1 MASFAEDMKKRK
13 QLKNKLSS
21 GDYSHPSGADPTDTF
36 TQSVA
41 ETMPPA
47 IKESSTVKKVQ
58 STPSKVSPKKS
69 SSSSSKKKSSS
80 SSSVKETTVVSDSGD
95 DSIFGKTSLW
105 DEDDEKSAFAKAA
118 NEALKRADTTA
129 VYLDDP
135 DHRNGEK
142 VERPLWQSSRYE
154 AGRKEREARRRGRDF
169 TISGFFDIS
178 SDGKVSKL
186 PGERR
191 GRSDDEIIAD
201 ADKEMRTGTGVE
213 FYNDYQMRRSS
224 NPLYNPFLAQQ
235 AGGTNLNPLSN
246 ADTSKM
252 TASER
257 ASYMFNETPQLVEE
271 GLTDEAQQ
279 AIKLGKSIASEIDS
293 RITVDYVNP
302 FGVERSLSTGNKKYN
317 NAEGTDYMT
326 EQELNQYYYL
336 AGTYG
341 TPIARRY
348 FEELKPQLEERGL
361 AQTEEMQAWRDRARE
376 HPYLMAMV
384 TAPMVLNPDDA
395 SYDVRDTIS
404 QGIAEN
410 ESGLVRVT
418 AGALQGLAENLAFMP
433 LNALGGTGVA
443 LQAGL
448 GAADQGL
455 TARRQLEREGT
466 LDQEGAALNIALQS
480 IIGGMEWGGLS
491 KAAAAPLNAVTSKM
505 SKNALTSLVSNA
517 AGSFLAGAG
526 VGATQSTLMSLA
538 DTFTMGEN
546 SQYNRLKEQ
555 YIAQGM
561 DEDSAARQ
569 AALDTVQNI
578 ATAALTGGVTGTAM
592 ALPGTLSEGITY
604 RSRGKNIRE
613 NGSAA
618 QTVDDG
624 MTFAEDSDAYK
635 NAVKLNSKLQRG
647 LEVTDDEIGAQ
658 DILNRT
664 EAARQAEYVA
674 RYQEATGQTVTPGE
688 TPEGTNAYN
697 KNGRIVVAEDADED
711 IASLVRHEGAH
722 GAENAESYS
731 EYRSLVRQAEN
742 YDAIADRV
750 RRTYDD
756 LGMKYD
762 DSVVE
767 SEVAADFAR
776 NFLKDT
782 KDLSRLQRA
791 AQNNTSLIDR
801 AYNGIRTLEAKVK
814 ALGGR
819 EFQDPVTGLRVSY
832 DDLNTMRRAFENAL
846 LEARET
852 RYNDGS
858 LMYSVK
864 RNYDAAKYG
873 VAIDSELTRLINE
886 LGINR
891 RIFTAQDKSQIKEI
905 IRSAYK
911 AFDEG
916 DTVTGA
922 RLLREAGDIL
932 RTKDPKKYNG
942 EDIAKDFEDQFTELY
957 YNGKSQNS
965 AKQQRQQTQQD
976 MKDYNVSVAGLVQR
990 YERQNGIY
998 LDKTE
1003 RTAYSAA
1010 VRSAFNM
1017 LKNGDREGAR
1027 AELRPVADSMVR
1039 EARIENPGFTEN
1051 ERQLISRLDTLKLDY
1066 SELRN
1071 SPDENM
1077 RELYDRLRTITG
1089 SSTKGKRIDQV
1100 YGELESEFGKAHFDT
1115 SRETNP
1121 VDQLSRIA
1129 EVYDEIK
1136 NNETLPMY
1144 RDRDYDAAAE
1154 AMVDDMIHQYD
1165 RAQPADDSVTPPERI
1180 RSDME
1185 SYGIDIETPFRNM
1198 GMTGITEGNIEDLSN
1213 MVRRQL
1219 DAAMRAIDEDMG
1231 AGAGDTAAR
1240 LYDDFDANFNER
1252 FGEIAGTM
1260 NVSDENKS
1268 AAAQLVYESVVTP
1281 MDAIVNSYL
1290 VTENDIISAAALG
1303 IEKAD
1308 GTKVTPAELE
1318 FAKKRADRLTKTQQK
1333 IRGMKLSNYYTN
1345 SGQKPFF
1352 TPETRKVMDERKDE
1366 FYYEGITNKGTYER
1380 AKKNIAREGIDK
1392 TMSALMSKKKWT
1404 AFDNAEALALIAHFQ
1419 ENGDHQ
1425 RAVDIFS
1432 VQRRH
1437 LTEAGQFV
1445 QSAKLISKL
1454 SPDGRFIDSMRQMD
1468 NYVDE
1473 QIERSGNPAQIRQ
1486 KLKRAEETDRQR
1498 DAGKRDQYNSML
1510 RDQTKAMQDL
1520 HDIDRQ
1526 VEETGKVRD
1535 ETEEKLNDLNKRLDA
1550 QLEKNNGIKRQ
1561 RQEAEA
1567 ELEKTRGELN
1577 DAREEETRLS
1587 QQVGAAKKNMNAVRG
1602 ELGEKLRELSE
1613 LKETA
1618 EKFENTAERE
1628 AEMSREAETA
1638 DVKSARTRRTL
1649 SEKRNRLKALEDETK
1664 DIDNAIGR
1672 EARIAEDE
1680 GDIDSQE
1687 SEANN
1692 ALDEKRSELAELRK
1706 QRTSAKGKIKRAA
1719 DIDKRIKDVQKEIA
1733 GLQKKL
1739 EVIQQKRQE
1748 FSELRK
1754 QRTSDKNKIKRYEKR
1769 KPEIEKQKAELRK
1782 EIEALEKQLETE
1794 TEQYNRLRDE
1804 LSGLRKRRSKAKS
1817 GIKYYTGRR
1826 EKVTEQTSTVEAE
1839 VRELETK
1846 LESVRKEYEEVNEGY
1861 KNIRDMRNRLKKE
1874 VKRLEERAEKLTERA
1889 DDISGEISK
1898 LRRERDAAQKEY
1910 DAVLEKYTKLIDS
1923 RNDTRRTLMTI
1934 VRNKNRIVDEYTKAG
1949 KKLNSAVDEVLNSE
1963 GIKHIP
1969 EHIRSYISAAF
1980 NWIEYID
1987 NIDDFI
1993 DLIIIPTSKM
2003 RKTSAGNSIKKSLKK
2018 AAKDGGVEM
2027 MKGIAINQLYGL
2039 VQDYM
2044 PKSKFAK
2051 MNTVHTSAMLI
2062 NSTTFIRNILSNAF
2076 FSPFETATNYVAI
2089 IPDMVMSLWTKNRSV
2104 AMENPFIGWT
2114 NAAKR
2119 ARLSRIEQALN
2130 VEGLTDDANPY
2141 ISKRRTMTSRAGTW
2155 MERWLGYSLSVPDEW
2170 QKGYVEEQ
2178 VRRSLERARS
2188 LRKHE
2193 TMVYDDGSFINDPKY
2208 IRRLL
2213 ESTTELKPRE
2223 IDEVIINLRGYVP
2236 TPERIRDAIAEA
2248 DTTLRRAEAEF
2259 IENIRTMDK
2268 AQLISYIDSLTPSD
2282 VIYEGAMAVKDAISK
2297 RASDEDIAS
2306 AFNRAAPEGDSRD
2319 YIAMRAMFMENLAT
2333 MSRKNFK
2340 NWLDSQPK
2348 NSPFAD
2354 AFRAAK
2360 DTMETGIARQDMEAV
2375 FREGSTRNRS
2385 TANEFYDTINSL
2397 SDAEITMMMDPRP
2410 AFTDQDI
2417 ADIVNQEI
2425 LYRTFQDDSVIARVF
2440 TGIKRTGNEIG
2451 TKEFGLGDFVMKFT
2465 KVPGNIM
2472 TRKLEYSP
2480 WGYFKF
2486 FYTVAKVMY
2495 DNKKA
2500 HRPMSPA
2507 QQRSIALTLARPT
2520 TSLGCMAAGAWL
2532 RHVGIIVGTSTE
2544 YDQEYEEKQWN
2555 KAKNLG
2561 DFMINLSALK
2571 RFLDGESTDAQ
2582 DGDDLLDIGWLEPV
2596 NSGFTFGASLYDQV
2610 GAGFIEAMG
2619 ADGNEGEWEE
2629 SAKEGKSKA
2638 NEAFEYGKEHF
2649 REIITGMINPVIGLF
2664 EDISAVRGIKQL
2676 FYNWEDAG
2684 GQPDIFAAITLS
2696 DWAQGFF
2703 PAMGKRV
2710 GNVEDL
2716 VTRNP
2721 YKEED
2726 WWAALKASWKSS
2738 LPFMSLREQVPESVD
2753 VFGDTK
2759 SSTLGNVW
2767 MDILNEFI
2775 MPGRISKYKKTE
2787 ITDEIDRLSQYST
2800 DVIPKTPFQKNN
2812 RVTIDGHPY
2821 SFELS
2826 GKSYEEYSKLYGQ
2839 MQYDWIKDIIGNEYY
2854 KYMSDNEKVELLSQA
2869 VKDAQTTMK
2878 EYWVYKKHGASQ
2890 ETLDSVVADAKSEL
2904 VSEPAMTMKKK
2915 QAIRWIQQDG
2925 VKVEDYTDAY
2935 LQVPVNQIPEEMEKQ
2950 INNAEKAIAR
2960 TKAGKQYKE
2969 VNGKRVYSRDWTQQ
2983 ERDDKI
2989 AQEQAEI
2996 ENIKN
3001 GTKKKNVDIT
3011 GEWKDLTPE
3020 QQEKLEW
3027 YIDKYVDEIELPEE
3041 AISVMIDDS
3050 TKPYEEAEEITD
3062 LDEEELG
3069 TLAYEPEDDD
3079 NTYTL
3084 AQAGGRYESSGSSS
3098 SSSGSSGRRS
3108 SGGGSRRS
3116 RRSSGRSYSRS
3127 GRSSGR
3133 SYGGSGSGR
3142 SSGGYSRSGG
3152 WSGFGGSGYSGGG
3165 GSGGGTMLASAL
3177 RIPGEKRSAGDI
3189 NPIIDRLFANMRP
3202 RLNDP
3207 RIPYDELIT
3216 QPYDPRPSLT
3226 PYFYA

>member
-80 SSSVKETTVVSDSGD
+80 SSSVKETTIVSDSGD

-135 DHRNGEK
+135 DHRNGER

-169 TISGFFDIS
+169 TISELFTIG
-178 SDGKVSKL
+178 SDGKVIKL

-201 ADKEMRTGTGVE
+201 AEGEMRTGAGTE
-213 FYNDYQMRRSS
+213 FYNDYQMRRSR

-279 AIKLGKSIASEIDS
+279 AIKLGKSIASNIDS

-302 FGVERSLSTGNKKYN
+302 FGVDRDLSTGNRKYN

-341 TPIARRY
+341 TSTARRY

-361 AQTEEMQAWRDRARE
+361 AQSEEMKAWEERAKK
-376 HPYLMAMV
+376 HPYLSALS
-384 TAPMVLNPDDA
+384 TAPMVLNPTDS
-395 SYDVRDTIS
+395 SYDVRNAIS

-480 IIGGMEWGGLS
+480 IIGGMTWGGLS

-505 SKNALTSLVSNA
+505 SKNALTRLVSST

-526 VGATQSTLMSLA
+526 VGASQSTLISLA

-613 NGSAA
+613 NGGAA

-819 EFQDPVTGLRVSY
+819 EFSDPVTGLRVSY

-932 RTKDPKKYNG
+932 RTKDPKKYSG

-965 AKQQRQQTQQD
+965 AKQQRQQSQQD
-976 MKDYNVSVAGLVQR
+976 MKDYNVSVAGFVQR

-1089 SSTKGKRIDQV
+1089 SSTKGERIDRV
-1100 YGELESEFGKAHFDT
+1100 YSELESEFGKAYFDT

-1136 NNETLPMY
+1136 DNETLPMY

-1185 SYGIDIETPFRNM
+1185 NYGIDIETPFRNM

-1219 DAAMRAIDEDMG
+1219 DATMRAIDEDMG
-1231 AGAGDTAAR
+1231 AGAGDTAVR
-1240 LYDDFDANFNER
+1240 LYDDFAANFNER
-1252 FGEIAGTM
+1252 FGEIAGAM

-1290 VTENDIISAAALG
+1290 VTENDVISAAALG

-1318 FAKKRADRLTKTQQK
+1318 FAKKRAESLTKTQQK

-1380 AKKNIAREGIDK
+1380 AKKNVAREGIDK
-1392 TMSALMSKKKWT
+1392 TMSTLMSKKKWT

-1432 VQRRH
+1432 VQRKR

-1445 QSAKLISKL
+1445 QSARLISKL

-1520 HDIDRQ
+1520 NDIESKLKDAG
-1526 VEETGKVRD
+1526 EERD
-1535 ETEEKLNDLNKRLDA
+1535 AAQTRIDNKNKEYDKALKDERELSRTRD
-1550 QLEKNNGIKRQ
+1550 
-1561 RQEAEA
+1561 
-1567 ELEKTRGELN
+1567 ELEKEIEKSR
-1577 DAREEETRLS
+1577 DQYDKIREREIEANEKLGPLEDEVKEAQEKVNGAKLRLS
-1587 QQVGAAKKNMNAVRG
+1587 DVRKRIRESKSRIKSYDGRTKALEAQAEEIETELKTYEKELDQKQKTYNRAKEG
-1602 ELGEKLRELSE
+1602 YEKLRDM
-1613 LKETA
+1613 
-1618 EKFENTAERE
+1618 R
-1628 AEMSREAETA
+1628 
-1638 DVKSARTRRTL
+1638 KSARDELKSLEGRT
-1649 SEKRNRLKALEDETK
+1649 ET
-1664 DIDNAIGR
+1664 
-1672 EARIAEDE
+1672 
-1680 GDIDSQE
+1680 
-1687 SEANN
+1687 
-1692 ALDEKRSELAELRK
+1692 L
-1706 QRTSAKGKIKRAA
+1706 IKRADKA
-1719 DIDKRIKDVQKEIA
+1719 SDDISR
-1733 GLQKKL
+1733 
-1739 EVIQQKRQE
+1739 
-1748 FSELRK
+1748 
-1754 QRTSDKNKIKRYEKR
+1754 
-1769 KPEIEKQKAELRK
+1769 LRK
-1782 EIEALEKQLETE
+1782 EIEA
-1794 TEQYNRLRDE
+1794 
-1804 LSGLRKRRSKAKS
+1804 AK
-1817 GIKYYTGRR
+1817 
-1826 EKVTEQTSTVEAE
+1826 
-1839 VRELETK
+1839 
-1846 LESVRKEYEEVNEGY
+1846 
-1861 KNIRDMRNRLKKE
+1861 
-1874 VKRLEERAEKLTERA
+1874 
-1889 DDISGEISK
+1889 
-1898 LRRERDAAQKEY
+1898 KEY
-1910 DAVLEKYTKLIDS
+1910 DEADRAYSELTKN
-1923 RNDTRRTLMTI
+1923 RNDTRQTLLRI

-1969 EHIRSYISAAF
+1969 EHIKSYISAAF

-2003 RKTSAGNSIKKSLKK
+2003 RKTSAGKSIKKSLKK

-2027 MKGIAINQLYGL
+2027 MKGIAINQLYEL
-2039 VQDYM
+2039 VQDYI
-2044 PKSKFAK
+2044 PNGSWLRRTLSKV
-2051 MNTVHTSAMLI
+2051 NTFHTSMMLL
-2062 NSTTFIRNILSNAF
+2062 NSTTFIRNILSNAV

-2119 ARLSRIEQALN
+2119 ARLSKIEQALN
-2130 VEGLTDDANPY
+2130 VKGLTDDANPY
-2141 ISKRRTMTSRAGTW
+2141 ISKRRTMKSKVGTA

-2178 VRRSLERARS
+2178 VRQSLERARS
-2188 LRKHE
+2188 LSKHE

-2248 DTTLRRAEAEF
+2248 DTTLRRAEGEF

-2282 VIYEGAMAVKDAISK
+2282 IIYEGAKAVKDAIGK

-2333 MSRKNFK
+2333 MSRKNFE

-2354 AFRAAK
+2354 AFRAAR
-2360 DTMETGIARQDMEAV
+2360 DTMETGITRQDMEAV
-2375 FREGSTRNRS
+2375 FRESSTRNRS

-2440 TGIKRTGNEIG
+2440 AGIKRTGNEIG

-2486 FYTVAKVMY
+2486 LYTVAKVMY

-2500 HRPMSPA
+2500 HRPMSPT
-2507 QQRSIALTLARPT
+2507 QQRSIALTFARPT

-2532 RHVGIIVGTSTE
+2532 RHVGIIVGTSTD

-2571 RFLDGESTDAQ
+2571 RFLDGEPTDAQ

-2596 NSGFTFGASLYDQV
+2596 NSGFSFGASLYDQV

-2649 REIITGMINPVIGLF
+2649 REIITGMINPVVGLF
-2664 EDISAVRGIKQL
+2664 EDISAVGGIKQL
-2676 FYNWEDAG
+2676 FYNWEDAE
-2684 GQPDIFAAITLS
+2684 GQPDIFAVITLS

-2710 GNVEDL
+2710 ANVEDL

-2812 RVTIDGHPY
+2812 RVTIDGHQY

-2878 EYWVYKKHGASQ
+2878 EYWVYKKNGASQ

-2925 VKVEDYTDAY
+2925 IKVEDYTDAY

-3027 YIDKYVDEIELPEE
+3027 YIDKYIDEIELPEE

-3050 TKPYEEAEEITD
+3050 TKPYEDVEDVTD
-3062 LDEEELG
+3062 LDETQPG
-3069 TLAYEPEDDD
+3069 TIAYEPDND

-3098 SSSGSSGRRS
+3098 SGSSGGSSGRRS
-3108 SGGGSRRS
+3108 SSGGSRRS
-3116 RRSSGRSYSRS
+3116 RRSSGGYSR
-3127 GRSSGR
+3127 
-3133 SYGGSGSGR
+3133 SGR

-3152 WSGFGGSGYSGGG
+3152 GYSGGG
-3165 GSGGGTMLASAL
+3165 FSGFGGYSSVGGGGGSSSGGTMLASAYV
-3177 RIPGEKRSAGDI
+3177 PTGQKRSAGDI

>member
-105 DEDDEKSAFAKAA
+105 DEHNDEKSAFAKAA
-118 NEALKRADTTA
+118 NEALKRQDTTK
-129 VYLDDP
+129 VYLDHP
-135 DHRNGEK
+135 DHRNGEP
-142 VERPLWQSSRYE
+142 VNPLSSYQKSR
-154 AGRKEREARRRGRDF
+154 ARRSMERAAARKNQRL
-169 TISGFFDIS
+169 SGMFSPEDL
-178 SDGKVSKL
+178 DALKK
-186 PGERR
+186 GEDTAAQRANKGSR
-191 GRSDDEIIAD
+191 TNSQIIAD
-201 ADKEMRTGTGVE
+201 ADTEMKSNAD
-213 FYNDYQMRRSS
+213 FYNDFQDRKSR
-224 NPLYNPFLAQQ
+224 NPLYNPWLAQQ
-235 AGGTNLNPLSN
+235 VGGTKINPLETVDQTGMTLSQKSAYMYDEIPEYAPGMTEEAKAYVDEGKKQTEATGGPKIKVKTSDVFGYPTTWEGWAN
-246 ADTSKM
+246 EDANYKEVDARTYMTDEQRNKYYYLQGRYGKSAADEYLK
-252 TASER
+252 EI
-257 ASYMFNETPQLVEE
+257 TPQLELAARQNNRNTQYWQETAEE
-271 GLTDEAQQ
+271 TPFKAAFASLPLFVSSLIGNEEAYDYRDVISQTLAQDESGA
-279 AIKLGKSIASEIDS
+279 
-293 RITVDYVNP
+293 
-302 FGVERSLSTGNKKYN
+302 RSLFT
-317 NAEGTDYMT
+317 
-326 EQELNQYYYL
+326 
-336 AGTYG
+336 
-341 TPIARRY
+341 
-348 FEELKPQLEERGL
+348 
-361 AQTEEMQAWRDRARE
+361 
-376 HPYLMAMV
+376 
-384 TAPMVLNPDDA
+384 TAA
-395 SYDVRDTIS
+395 
-404 QGIAEN
+404 
-410 ESGLVRVT
+410 
-418 AGALQGLAENLAFMP
+418 QGLAENAIPMGLSFIPKVGIVASA
-433 LNALGGTGVA
+433 ALSGYDTGRMTYERYKR
-443 LQAGL
+443 AGMEIE
-448 GAADQGL
+448 
-455 TARRQLEREGT
+455 TPEV
-466 LDQEGAALNIALQS
+466 LNIAAQS
-480 IIGGMEWGGLS
+480 VIAAASWGFMS
-491 KAAAAPLNAVTSKM
+491 KAINSPVKAVTSKT
-505 SKNALTSLVSNA
+505 SKKALTTLA
-517 AGSFLAGAG
+517 ANVAGGTLAGAG
-526 VGATQSTLMSLA
+526 VGATQSALVNIA
-538 DTFTMGEN
+538 DSVIMGDE
-546 SQYNRLKEQ
+546 SQYNQLKEQ
-555 YIAQGM
+555 YVAQGM
-561 DEDSAARQ
+561 SED
-569 AALDTVQNI
+569 
-578 ATAALTGGVTGTAM
+578 TAAKQAFFDIVSGVVTAAAVGGVTGATM
-592 ALPGTLSEGITY
+592 SLPGAIAEGISY
-604 RSRGKNIRE
+604 RSRGRTIRE
-613 NGSAA
+613 EGGAA

-664 EAARQAEYVA
+664 EAAKQAAYINKYE
-674 RYQEATGQTVTPGE
+674 QATGQKVEFGE
-688 TPEGTNAYN
+688 TPEGVNAYN
-697 KNGRIVVAEDADED
+697 EKGRIVVSQD
-711 IASLVRHEGAH
+711 IDDDLASVVRHEGAH

-852 RYNDGS
+852 GYNDGS

-932 RTKDPKKYNG
+932 RTKDPKKYSG

-976 MKDYNVSVAGLVQR
+976 MKDYNVSAAGLVQR

-1039 EARIENPGFTEN
+1039 EARVENPGFTEN

-1100 YGELESEFGKAHFDT
+1100 YGELESEFGKAYFDT

-1185 SYGIDIETPFRNM
+1185 RYGIDIETPFRNM

-1219 DAAMRAIDEDMG
+1219 DATMRAIDEDMG
-1231 AGAGDTAAR
+1231 AGAGDTAVR
-1240 LYDDFDANFNER
+1240 LYDDFAANFNER

-1352 TPETRKVMDERKDE
+1352 TPETRKVMDARKDE

-1520 HDIDRQ
+1520 NDIESKLKDAG
-1526 VEETGKVRD
+1526 EERD
-1535 ETEEKLNDLNKRLDA
+1535 AAQTRLDD
-1550 QLEKNNGIKRQ
+1550 KNNEYDKALKDER
-1561 RQEAEA
+1561 
-1567 ELEKTRGELN
+1567 ELSKTRGELESELEKS
-1577 DAREEETRLS
+1577 REQYDKLRDREIE
-1587 QQVGAAKKNMNAVRG
+1587 A
-1602 ELGEKLRELSE
+1602 GEKLGSLEDEVKTAQKKVNGAKLRLSDVRKRIRESKSRIKSYDGRTKALEAQAEEIETE
-1613 LKETA
+1613 LKTY
-1618 EKFENTAERE
+1618 EKELDQKRKTYNRAKEGYEKLRD
-1628 AEMSREAETA
+1628 MR
-1638 DVKSARTRRTL
+1638 KSARDELKSLEGRT
-1649 SEKRNRLKALEDETK
+1649 ET
-1664 DIDNAIGR
+1664 
-1672 EARIAEDE
+1672 
-1680 GDIDSQE
+1680 
-1687 SEANN
+1687 
-1692 ALDEKRSELAELRK
+1692 L
-1706 QRTSAKGKIKRAA
+1706 IKRADKA
-1719 DIDKRIKDVQKEIA
+1719 SDDISRI
-1733 GLQKKL
+1733 
-1739 EVIQQKRQE
+1739 
-1748 FSELRK
+1748 
-1754 QRTSDKNKIKRYEKR
+1754 
-1769 KPEIEKQKAELRK
+1769 RK
-1782 EIEALEKQLETE
+1782 EIEA
-1794 TEQYNRLRDE
+1794 
-1804 LSGLRKRRSKAKS
+1804 AK
-1817 GIKYYTGRR
+1817 
-1826 EKVTEQTSTVEAE
+1826 
-1839 VRELETK
+1839 
-1846 LESVRKEYEEVNEGY
+1846 
-1861 KNIRDMRNRLKKE
+1861 
-1874 VKRLEERAEKLTERA
+1874 
-1889 DDISGEISK
+1889 
-1898 LRRERDAAQKEY
+1898 KEY
-1910 DAVLEKYTKLIDS
+1910 DEADRAYSELTKS
-1923 RNDTRRTLMTI
+1923 RSDTRQTLLRI

-2003 RKTSAGNSIKKSLKK
+2003 RKTSAGKSIKKSLKK

-2044 PKSKFAK
+2044 PKSKLAK
-2051 MNTVHTSAMLI
+2051 LSTVQVSAMLI

-2114 NAAKR
+2114 SAAKR

-2141 ISKRRTMTSRAGTW
+2141 ISKRRTTTSRAGTW

-2236 TPERIRDAIAEA
+2236 TPERLRDAIAEA

-2268 AQLISYIDSLTPSD
+2268 EQLTAYIDSLTPSD
-2282 VIYEGAMAVKDAISK
+2282 VIYEGATAVKDAIGK

-2306 AFNRAAPEGDSRD
+2306 AFNRTAPEGDGRD

-2340 NWLDSQPK
+2340 SWLDSQPK

-2354 AFRAAK
+2354 ALRAAR

-2375 FREGSTRNRS
+2375 FRESSTRNRS

-2500 HRPMSPA
+2500 HRPMSPT

-2649 REIITGMINPVIGLF
+2649 SEIITGMINPVIGLF

-2676 FYNWEDAG
+2676 VYNWEDAG
-2684 GQPDIFAAITLS
+2684 GRPDIFAAITLS
-2696 DWAQGFF
+2696 DWAQSFI
-2703 PAMGKRV
+2703 PAMAKRV
-2710 GNVEDL
+2710 GYVRDT

-2726 WWAALKASWKSS
+2726 WLAALEASWKSS

-2812 RVTIDGHPY
+2812 RVTIDGQQY

-2915 QAIRWIQQDG
+2915 QAIRWVQQDG

-3027 YIDKYVDEIELPEE
+3027 YIDKYIDEIELPEE

-3050 TKPYEEAEEITD
+3050 TKPYEEADEITD

-3098 SSSGSSGRRS
+3098 RSSGSSGRRS
-3108 SGGGSRRS
+3108 SGRRSGGS

-3127 GRSSGR
+3127 GRSSG
-3133 SYGGSGSGR
+3133 
-3142 SSGGYSRSGG
+3142 GYSRSGG
-3152 WSGFGGSGYSGGG
+3152 YSGGRWSGFGGGYSGGGG
-3165 GSGGGTMLASAL
+3165 GSGGGTMLASAR